1 MATIYGA
8 NSVSGFDVPNSLRFN
23 DGSSD
28 YLNFT
33 PSSNGSRRIFTISF
47 WFKQTNSGATRALFS
62 TGNYSGG
69 DGYLQINLSSSGRL
83 TVDDYDQSGNSYNL
97 RWTTPSTILFRDPAA
112 WYHFV
117 LAVDSTQGT
126 QSNRAKVYINGV
138 DISSSFTQTT
148 STAQNDDFH
157 VNTSSQLQ
165 QIGRSQNNNN
175 YYDGYLAE
183 FVMID
188 GSALAPTSF
197 GEFDEDSPTIWK
209 PIKVSEL
216 TFGTNG
222 FYLQFKETGTSQNS
236 SGLGA
241 DTSGNDHHYA
251 VNNLAAT
258 DQTTDTCTNNY
269 ATMNPLTI
277 VAGASLTLSE
287 GNLDLNGNATD
298 AGAKATFGVSSGKWY
313 WEIKTV
319 LASSGSDRI
328 LVATENVRQI
338 TSATDPNS
346 QGIWGIQSRSGSGA
360 TLNSFTNGTFS
371 NGNSGSTGFN
381 DNTIIGVALDVDNG
395 KLYFHK
401 DGTYTD
407 LSGNTGNPANGTN
420 PTFTGLPTD
429 GTFLFPYVE
438 NRTSSGSPSSQVN
451 FGGAPPFAIS
461 SGNSDANGYGNFEYT
476 VPSGYYALNSKN
488 LAEYG

>member
-1 MATIYGA
+1 MTAQTILPA
-8 NSVSGFDVPNSLRFN
+8 NTLSGGYNVANSLRFN
-23 DGSSD
+23 DGDSA

-83 TVDDYDQSGNSYNL
+83 TVDDYDQSGDSYNL
-97 RWTTPSTILFRDPAA
+97 RWTTPSTFLIKDPSA
-112 WYHFV
+112 WYHIV

-126 QSNRAKVYINGV
+126 QSNRAKVYLNGV
-138 DISSSFTQTT
+138 DISSDFTQTT

-197 GEFDEDSPTIWK
+197 GEFDEDSGIWK
-209 PIKVSEL
+209 PIDVSGL

-222 FYLQFKETGTSQNS
+222 FYLEFKESGTSQNS

-258 DQTTDTCTNNY
+258 DQSTDTCTNNF
-269 ATMNPLTI
+269 ATLNPLHKI
-277 VAGASLTLSE
+277 DDWSLQE
-287 GNLDLNGNATD
+287 GNLQFTQNSTGHRMTNSTIA
-298 AGAKATFGVSSGKWY
+298 VSQGKWY
-313 WEIKTV
+313 AEVKAVELGGTHPSIGVINPDDFQYNTYLGNSDRGYGYIGDGRKQFGNS
-319 LASSGSDRI
+319 ASSFGNSY
-328 LVATENVRQI
+328 ATNDI
-338 TSATDPNS
+338 I
-346 QGIWGIQSRSGSGA
+346 GIAMDLDNHKLYFSK
-360 TLNSFTNGTFS
+360 NGTFQ
-371 NGNSGSTGFN
+371 NSGDPTTGSTGTGSAF
-381 DNTIIGVALDVDNG
+381 DLATGVFYSFAQSSYDANTDPVFAWN
-395 KLYFHK
+395 F
-401 DGTYTD
+401 
-407 LSGNTGNPANGTN
+407 
-420 PTFTGLPTD
+420 
-429 GTFLFPYVE
+429 
-438 NRTSSGSPSSQVN
+438 GSP
-451 FGGAPPFAIS
+451 AFAIS
-461 SGNSDANGYGNFEYT
+461 SGNADANGYGNFEYS

-488 LAEYG
+488 LAEFG